1 MDMAKE
7 RSHTPKDDMRNT
19 SEHEKADT
27 VVGGLGGLGGLAAGA
42 AGGLVLGPVGAV
54 VGALAGVA
62 GGWWAGKQVV
72 DAAAD
77 FDAETDSDY
86 RRVHESTRA
95 GARAYDEVRHAYQL
109 GHLAGR
115 NPDYRDAGF
124 DRIEPD
130 LRRAWVDVHG
140 AADEWDLVRPYVD
153 RGFERARERHARE

>member
-1 MDMAKE
+1 MAKD
-7 RSHTPKDDMRNT
+7 RDHTPKDDMKNT

-72 DAAAD
+72 DAAED
-77 FDAETDSDY
+77 FNAEDSDY
-86 RRVHESTRA
+86 RRAHESSRA
-95 GARAYDEVRHAYQL
+95 GARAYDEVRHAYQF

-115 NPDYRDAGF
+115 NPDYRDAEF
-124 DRIEPD
+124 HRIEPD
-130 LRRAWVDVHG
+130 LRRAWVDAHG
-140 AADEWDLVRPYVD
+140 STDDWDAVRPYVD
-153 RGFERARERHARE
+153 HGFNRARKRDARE

>member
-1 MDMAKE
+1 MAKD
-7 RSHTPKDDMRNT
+7 RDHTPKDDMKNT

-62 GGWWAGKQVV
+62 GGWWAGTQVV

-77 FDAETDSDY
+77 FDAEDSHY
-86 RRVHESTRA
+86 RRAHESSRA
-95 GARAYDEVRHAYQL
+95 GAREYDEVRHAYQL
-109 GHLAGR
+109 GHLAAR
-115 NPDYRDAGF
+115 NPDYRDTGF

-130 LRRAWVDVHG
+130 LRRAWVDAHG
-140 AADEWDLVRPYVD
+140 ASGDWDAVRPYVD
-153 RGFERARERHARE
+153 RGFKRARERDPRE